1 MIDRQAFGLVVFRA
15 QFYPPPVLQAIGAR
29 YEPLTEITMNGF
41 PYRLLVPRQDYGAG
55 CDEAR
60 FYGSIA
66 KLKSLVPTGVTIRIA
81 DRDSRPTNWAGP
93 QGVSELEFG
102 AGSRG
107 VIDRVWIG
115 PLAWSGTP
123 PVDGNGATRLGQNQ
137 CFQFF
142 DLLTDVTGIWPN
154 ARASIVET
162 LGIMPEQ

>member
-1 MIDRQAFGLVVFRA
+1 
-15 QFYPPPVLQAIGAR
+15 
-29 YEPLTEITMNGF
+29 MNGF
-41 PYRLLVPRQDYGAG
+41 PYRLLVPRKDYGAG

-66 KLKSLVPTGVTIRIA
+66 KLKSLLPAGVSVRIA

-93 QGVSELEFG
+93 QGVSELEFV

-115 PLAWSGTP
+115 PLTWIGTP
-123 PVDGNGATRLGQNQ
+123 PADGNGANRLGQNQ

-142 DLLTDVTGIWPN
+142 DLITDATGIWPN

-162 LGIMPEQ
+162 LGIMP